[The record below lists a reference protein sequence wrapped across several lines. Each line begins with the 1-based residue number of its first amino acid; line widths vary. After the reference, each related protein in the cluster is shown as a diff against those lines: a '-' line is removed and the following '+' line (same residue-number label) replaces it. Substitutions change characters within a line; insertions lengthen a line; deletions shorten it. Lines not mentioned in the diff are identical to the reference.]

1 MATTQKKTTGGSRAA
16 SGRSGSASRSGGSRK
31 KAPAP
36 RPIRREVGAGA
47 CLLLA
52 SPDLTITEIAYR
64 CGFNDSSYF
73 VKTFRKYMGI
83 TPRAYA
89 HRR

>member
-1 MATTQKKTTGGSRAA
+1 MLFRSTPVDYLNYYRIERACHILTTTELPVT
-16 SGRSGSASRSGGSRK
+16 
-31 KAPAP
+31 
-36 RPIRREVGAGA
+36 EV
-47 CLLLA
+47 
-52 SPDLTITEIAYR
+52 AYR

-89 HRR
+89 HRS